1 MSSTGH
7 NTGDAS
13 DHRLGRRQAQVLHA
27 IEAYVRRHNRPP
39 TVRDLCRET
48 RIASTGHMA
57 YILDGLER
65 REYIACERGVARGIR
80 LTRSPG
86 TSGVPI
92 LGAIAAGQPLDFF
105 DAGAPETLD
114 LAAHA
119 HPRHGGDDDDDC
131 GADSAGAEF
140 ALRVCGDSMIEDGI
154 FDGDY
159 VLVRPV
165 SAASE
170 GAIVVAVHLA
180 SEGGEHGAATLKRLQ
195 LDRRHKRV
203 LLCPANAALRP
214 IEIPMEVWTRE
225 WQVQGTVT
233 AIYRSYGQSRPLPC
247 GARPGTPAKSNRSA

>member
-13 DHRLGRRQAQVLHA
+13 DHRLGRRQAQVLRA

-48 RIASTGHMA
+48 KIASTGHMA
-57 YILDGLER
+57 YLLAGLQR
-65 REYIACERGVARGIR
+65 RECIVCERGVARGIR

-105 DAGAPETLD
+105 DTGAPETLD

-119 HPRHGGDDDDDC
+119 HTRQGGGDDDACDT
-131 GADSAGAEF
+131 GSAGTEF

-159 VLVRPV
+159 VLVGPA
-165 SAASE
+165 SAAPE
-170 GAIVVAVHLA
+170 GTIVVAVHLA
-180 SEGGEHGAATLKRLQ
+180 SEGGERGAATLKRLQ

-233 AIYRSYGQSRPLPC
+233 AVYRPYGQSRSQSH
-247 GARPGTPAKSNRSA
+247 GARPVTPAKRNRSA